1 MRSYIIGNNG
11 ITLCRG
17 APAPV
22 NEGEIAVASK
32 EELHTASLSGKR
44 LLALTR

>member
-22 NEGEIAVASK
+22 NEGEIDVASK